1 MPSPPS
7 HKTTA
12 PLLLTNLASHQKR
25 LRQTSLASLYDS
37 NPLRAETFSIRLDN
51 LLFDFSRNLIDTKSL
66 DSLLTL
72 ARTSNI
78 EAKRD
83 AMFHGALVNQSE
95 QRAAL
100 HTALRS
106 QSQEPLLS
114 AWGQDERP
122 TFLLSRK
129 ACQTFAKAWQA
140 GKIRNKQGEPLTDLI
155 HVGIGGSD
163 LGTRLLVEALQ
174 ALPPRQRKT
183 TTQQQ
188 ARLFFVSGF
197 GALEDLLSQA
207 RPRLDPKR
215 CLVFVVSKSFRTE
228 ETLLNAQALMHW
240 MRPAV
245 GDSLWRHFVAVTAAP
260 AAVGEALPSLSL
272 PSERIF
278 LLPAS
283 VGGRYSVWSAVS
295 LSAELLLGTKM
306 FEQFLKGAEAA
317 DRHFLEQPLEKNI
330 PVVMG
335 LLSVWYRNFW
345 NFSNHAVFPY
355 DQRLRSV
362 PSFLQQLA
370 MESGGKVMRADGD
383 NFSENFGSNCL
394 GKFSS
399 RTASLLWGGHGSAVQ
414 HSVFQWLHQGT
425 ESFSCDFW
433 LEARGHKRGDKRG
446 DARGDARLVAHC
458 LAQMEVLMRGREGI
472 EEKGEGGVDGGD
484 RISRRDWI
492 GGGHPCS
499 LLMYSDFS
507 EFVLGMLLALYEH
520 RVFVEGILWGTNP
533 FDQWGV
539 EGGKAVAGGLLKVL
553 EGDSGG
559 DDEMETGSLR
569 DAVGFWREMRK

>member
-1 MPSPPS
+1 MSS
-7 HKTTA
+7 SKTTA
-12 PLLLTNLASHQKR
+12 PLLLKNLVEHQKR

-37 NPLRAETFSIRLDN
+37 NPLRAQTFSIRLDN
-51 LLFDFSRNLIDTKSL
+51 LLFDFSRNLIDTKAL

-72 ARTSNI
+72 ARASNI

-140 GKIRNKQGEPLTDLI
+140 GEIHNEQGEPLTDLI

-174 ALPPRQRKT
+174 ASSARPRKT

-188 ARLFFVSGF
+188 ARLFFVSGL
-197 GALEDLLSQA
+197 GALEELLSQT

-228 ETLLNAQALMHW
+228 ETLLNAQALMRW
-240 MRPAV
+240 MRPAL
-245 GDSLWRHFVAVTAAP
+245 GDALWKHFVAVTAAP
-260 AAVGEALPSLSL
+260 AAVNEALPSLSL

-278 LLPAS
+278 PLSAS

-295 LSAELLLGTKM
+295 LSAELLLGTKL
-306 FEQFLKGAEAA
+306 FEQFLKGAEVA

-345 NFSNHAVFPY
+345 KFSNHAVFPY
-355 DQRLRSV
+355 DERLRSV

-370 MESGGKVMRADGD
+370 MESGGKVMRADRG
-383 NFSENFGSNCL
+383 NFL

-399 RTASLLWGGHGSAVQ
+399 RTASLLWGGHGSVVQ

-433 LEARGHKRGDKRG
+433 LEARGDKRG
-446 DARGDARLVAHC
+446 HARLVANC
-458 LAQMEVLMRGREGI
+458 LAQMEVLMRGREGA
-472 EEKGEGGVDGGD
+472 EEKGEGE
-484 RISRRDWI
+484 I

-507 EFVLGMLLALYEH
+507 SFILGMLLALYEH

-539 EGGKAVAGGLLKVL
+539 EGGKVVAGELLGIL
-553 EGDSGG
+553 EGDSEG
-559 DDEMETGSLR
+559 DDEAETGSLR
-569 DAVGFWREMRK
+569 DAVGFWREMRGRKG